1 MSFESSFIFEVSCAG
16 SKPWKGFIC
25 KGIDD
30 FDFVIESI
38 SHKNHIFPLYE
49 MNSYR
54 MLKFSLYSYIIIIA
68 ICKQVSWVF
77 ISPSYIPRS
86 LKSFHVQCSNGTTF
100 RISNI
105 YLYFIPTYNSKCE
118 TWRLSPL
125 ARLQIGD
132 WIEVS
137 FLPGSTKVKAS
148 ILRVKFPYVFQ
159 VQSPDL
165 MHTCHSDD

>member
-1 MSFESSFIFEVSCAG
+1 MSFESSFIFEISSAG
-16 SKPWKGFIC
+16 SKPWKSFIC

-38 SHKNHIFPLYE
+38 RHKNHIFSLYE

-68 ICKQVSWVF
+68 ICEQVSWVF

-125 ARLQIGD
+125 ARLEIWDG
-132 WIEVS
+132 IEVS
-137 FLPGSTKVKAS
+137 FLPGSTKVEAS
-148 ILRVKFPYVFQ
+148 ILEVKITLRFSSSEPRFDGHL
-159 VQSPDL
+159 P
-165 MHTCHSDD
+165 